1 MGEPMKFP
9 SEEWAAEFKTAIN
22 ANEAYRA
29 AAQAWEGDILFL
41 VRMADPNAPAPG
53 VHLALS
59 HGTCT
64 AATFHADA
72 RQVSSEFIYEGT
84 PENWA
89 KLLKGDVDP
98 VKAILDGTFKIRGNL
113 AKAMRF
119 TKAAK
124 ELVET
129 ASKVPTTP

>member
-1 MGEPMKFP
+1 MPFP
-9 SEEWAAEFKTAIN
+9 SQEWATAYQAAIN
-22 ANEAYRA
+22 ANDAYRA

-41 VRMADPNAPAPG
+41 VRGADPNAAMPG

-59 HGTCT
+59 HGQCLSS
-64 AATFHADA
+64 TFHADA
-72 RQVSSEFIYEGT
+72 RQVSSEFVYEGT
-84 PENWA
+84 AENWA
-89 KLLKGDVDP
+89 RLLKGEVDP

-129 ASKVPTTP
+129 ASKVPSNV

>member
-1 MGEPMKFP
+1 MQFP
-9 SEEWAAEFKTAIN
+9 SQEWATAFMAAIN

-29 AAQAWEGDILFL
+29 AAQAWQGDILFL
-41 VRMADPNAPAPG
+41 VKGADTNAAAPG
-53 VHLALS
+53 VHLALA
-59 HGTCT
+59 HGQCSE
-64 AATFHADA
+64 ATYHADA
-72 RQVSSEFIYEGT
+72 RSVSSEFIYEGS
-84 PENWA
+84 PENWQ

-98 VKAILDGTFKIRGNL
+98 VKAILDGTFRIRGNL

-129 ASKVPTTP
+129 ASKVSTGP

>member
-1 MGEPMKFP
+1 MQFP
-9 SEEWAAEFKTAIN
+9 SQEWATAFKAAIN

-41 VRMADPNAPAPG
+41 VRGTDPNADAPG

-59 HGTCT
+59 HGQCSE
-64 AATFHADA
+64 ATFHADA
-72 RQVSSEFIYEGT
+72 KSVSSEFIYEGT
-84 PENWA
+84 PENWE
-89 KLLKGDVDP
+89 KLLKGGVDP
-98 VKAILDGTFKIRGNL
+98 VKAILDGTFRIRGNL

-129 ASKVPTTP
+129 ASKVPTGP